1 MNFDNNPAVIKSTL
15 SRMNKNEFIETAIE
29 IKNNFLS
36 LDYENEN
43 MNLKYKFKKLYDWC
57 RVFYSKKFIQ

>member
-15 SRMNKNEFIETAIE
+15 SRMNKNEFIETALE

-36 LDYENEN
+36 LDYEIEN
-43 MNLKYKFKKLYDWC
+43 MNLKYKFKNLYDWC
-57 RVFYSKKFIQ
+57 KAFYRKKF

>member
-15 SRMNKNEFIETAIE
+15 SRMNKADFILCALE

-36 LDYENEN
+36 LDYEEGN
-43 MNLKYKFKKLYDWC
+43 MNLRYKYSNLYAWC
-57 RVFYSKKFIQ
+57 RIFYRKKFS